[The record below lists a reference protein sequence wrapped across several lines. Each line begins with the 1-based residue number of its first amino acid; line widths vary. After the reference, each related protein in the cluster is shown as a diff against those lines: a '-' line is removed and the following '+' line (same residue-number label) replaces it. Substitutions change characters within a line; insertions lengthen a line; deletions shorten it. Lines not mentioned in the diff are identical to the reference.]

1 MDPTSGIRRL
11 GFRKWYE
18 RELIKCHA
26 ALVTC
31 FLCGLTGAAVLEQLD
46 FGDGLWS
53 QAGMLALVF
62 AAMATGWMS
71 WRSYISV
78 LQRAERYG
86 ERSSCPACNAYGRFR
101 IVASG
106 VDRARAAASYGV
118 PPLEYAWM
126 KVECLKCG
134 NGWRMPE

>member
-18 RELIKCHA
+18 RELIKSHA

-31 FLCGLTGAAVLEQLD
+31 FLCGLTVAAVLEEVH
-46 FGDGLWS
+46 FTGSLWA
-53 QAGMLALVF
+53 QAGMLAVVF
-62 AAMATGWMS
+62 AAAATGWLS
-71 WRSYISV
+71 WRSYITV

-86 ERSSCPACNAYGRFR
+86 ERSVCPACTAYGRFK
-101 IVASG
+101 VMDSG
-106 VDRARAAASYGV
+106 VDRTMGAASSGV
-118 PPLEYAWM
+118 APLECAWM

-134 NGWRMPE
+134 TGWRMPD